1 MKGNREISSDFADLI
16 EDYRIQ
22 KGVSLNKLAEAADI
36 SPGYLS
42 RLLTG
47 KRLAPS
53 VPIVT
58 SLAKELDIPLRKIL
72 KVIGLDNE
80 IEDIATFLINNE
92 FTFRGRVVEPD
103 EKEAI
108 VNILN
113 CFLPYITKGDNYE

>member
-1 MKGNREISSDFADLI
+1 MRRNREISGDFANLI

-22 KGVSLNKLAEAADI
+22 KGISLNKLAAAAGI

-47 KRLAPS
+47 NRLAPS

-58 SLAKELDIPLRKIL
+58 SLAKELDIPLGKML
-72 KVIGLDNE
+72 KVIGLENE
-80 IEDIATFLINNE
+80 IEDIAKFIYNNE
-92 FTFRGRVVEPD
+92 FTFRGRLVQPD
-103 EKEAI
+103 VKEAI

-113 CFLPYITKGDNYE
+113 CFLLYIMKGDNYE